1 MKKDVEKLLNKENP
15 EENDNKENSEHEDAA
30 DEINETENLQTN
42 ELDGIWKNQML
53 NNSNAV
59 TYGNGV
65 ADIIDY
71 AIIDEKGKTKFSISK
86 GSNFFNPYENS
97 VLSGCEATNFCLYIK
112 KMSKEQKS
120 QEPIQ
125 CSKSRQSIR

>member
-1 MKKDVEKLLNKENP
+1 MNKENP

-71 AIIDEKGKTKFSISK
+71 AIIDEK
-86 GSNFFNPYENS
+86 EN
-97 VLSGCEATNFCLYIK
+97 
-112 KMSKEQKS
+112 
-120 QEPIQ
+120 
-125 CSKSRQSIR
+125 